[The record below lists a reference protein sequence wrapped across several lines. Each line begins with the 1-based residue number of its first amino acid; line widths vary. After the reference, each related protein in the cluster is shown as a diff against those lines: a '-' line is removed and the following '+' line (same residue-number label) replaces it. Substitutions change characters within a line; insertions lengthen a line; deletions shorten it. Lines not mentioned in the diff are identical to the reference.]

1 MSVLGLGLCFEEDRH
16 LQNNGYLVWVADTQ
30 QTGSSDMGHGTVNM
44 SHVRHN
50 KHVTCYNKHVSHMWG
65 QNAGQVSSFWFN
77 CGLTFYKR
85 RDEYISREC
94 PLAAS
99 LKCFYTESKYFPSFT
114 DSPQCLQVCDTSELP
129 RGHDASSIERTGGR
143 FLVKGL
149 LTCPAPL
156 IVLGW
161 CWPLARVTSIV
172 MSYVETENRDAF

>member
-16 LQNNGYLVWVADTQ
+16 LQNNGYLLWVADTQ
-30 QTGSSDMGHGTVNM
+30 QTGSCDMGRGTVNM

-50 KHVTCYNKHVSHMWG
+50 KHVTFYNKHVTHMWG

-99 LKCFYTESKYFPSFT
+99 LKCFYTESKYFFII
-114 DSPQCLQVCDTSELP
+114 
-129 RGHDASSIERTGGR
+129 H
-143 FLVKGL
+143 
-149 LTCPAPL
+149 
-156 IVLGW
+156 
-161 CWPLARVTSIV
+161 
-172 MSYVETENRDAF
+172 